1 MSQLFAELFRYISI
15 DVFHAVALCL
25 MTDCR
30 YSRRTCRLVWTVE
43 GTVNALLVL
52 ALYLLP
58 PLGIEGGPFLI
69 FSLLSMIS
77 YGVVYMWLSRRPW
90 QRALFLFATYAAVF
104 LFSIGIS
111 FSIFQLFFP
120 DRDILFTV
128 LRTAFFVAYILLL
141 LWVLRPAFLRAT
153 ADVTEGWG
161 TMAAM
166 AVATLAV
173 VCLTIAGIVLLD
185 PAPLRWLVV
194 QVLMVTLVAAE
205 YAAIL
210 RMMDLLSRQQ
220 AARAAEAQRKLLESQ
235 LATEREFVAQA
246 RAYRHDAR
254 HHAAL
259 LADYL
264 ERGDG
269 AQAKEYLSQYMTGL
283 DTDTLESYC
292 ENPVADALLRLTARR
307 CRESGVPFTIQAV
320 IPERLSLSGPELAA
334 VLGNVLENAWE
345 AAGACQAP
353 RLSVTARQKGGS
365 LLVEVENTVDHPS
378 LFEDNL
384 PLTTKPGGGQG
395 LKTVRRILEK
405 YGGMLRCSRQG
416 SIFATQMTIPL

>member
-1 MSQLFAELFRYISI
+1 MSQLFAELFRYASLHI
-15 DVFHAVALCL
+15 FHAVALCL

-30 YSRRTCRLVWTVE
+30 YSRRTCRLVWTAE
-43 GTVNALLVL
+43 GAVNALLLL

-58 PLGIEGGPFLI
+58 TPGFSNGPLLA
-69 FSLLSMIS
+69 FSFLSMLS
-77 YGVVYMWLSRRPW
+77 YGVLYMWLSKRPW
-90 QRALFLFATYAAVF
+90 QRTLFLFATYATVF

-111 FSIFQLFFP
+111 FSFFRLFFP
-120 DRDILFTV
+120 DRDILFGV
-128 LRTAFFVAYILLL
+128 LRTVFLSAYILLL
-141 LWVLRPAFLRAT
+141 LRVLRPAFLRAT
-153 ADVTEGWG
+153 EDVTEGWG

-166 AVATLAV
+166 AVFTCMV
-173 VCLTIAGIVLLD
+173 TCLSIAGIVLLG
-185 PAPLRWLVV
+185 PAPLHWLIV
-194 QVLMVTLVAAE
+194 QVLMLALVAAE

-210 RMMDLLSRQQ
+210 SMMGLLSRQQ

-235 LATEREFVAQA
+235 LAAEREFVAQT
-246 RAYRHDAR
+246 RAYRHDMR

-264 ERGDG
+264 GRGDAAG
-269 AQAKEYLSQYMTGL
+269 AKEYLSQYMTVLEAG
-283 DTDTLESYC
+283 TLESYC

-307 CRESGVPFTIQAV
+307 CRESGVPFTIRTV
-320 IPERLSLSGPELAA
+320 IPEALSLSGPELAA

-353 RLSVTARQKGGS
+353 RLSVTAQVKGGS

-378 LFEDNL
+378 RFEDDL

-395 LKTVRRILEK
+395 LKTVRRTLEK
-405 YGGMLRCSRQG
+405 HGGMLRCSRQD
-416 SIFATQMTIPL
+416 SVFDTQMTIPL